1 MKPTF
6 QRSTTERIIH
16 AAPNLKY
23 IAFYH
28 ADEER
33 LNSCLNDYVK
43 RAFVYVLSADYK
55 GQEHFLYV
63 GKSKSQYA
71 RMLNHSKKYAFDH
84 LYLFECEPEQLTECE
99 RAVIHEL
106 TPLFNKNCNPMLS
119 RYENILC
126 IDYRAIQD
134 KESIHHYLDLYDKY
148 KEVTLYGF
156 SLPAVLFSIVEQ
168 KASASN
174 LTCSEWLQTQLEKL
188 LSNEVATALPK
199 YDAAAQSNLISCKA
213 YGALHNRSQEQVK
226 QYLRQGNRI
235 AGGLKMGRDWVFPRD
250 ARFPEDKRKRS
261 TKIGS

>member
-28 ADEER
+28 ANEAR

-43 RAFVYVLSADYK
+43 RSFVYILSADYR

-63 GKSKSQYA
+63 GKSKSQYT

-84 LYLFECEPEQLTECE
+84 LYLFECEPEQLSDCE
-99 RAVIHEL
+99 RAVITEL
-106 TPLFNKNCNPMLS
+106 TPLFNKNCNPMLH
-119 RYENILC
+119 RYENILR
-126 IDYRAIQD
+126 IDYQAVQS
-134 KESIHHYLDLYDKY
+134 KESIHRYLDLCEKY
-148 KEVTLYGF
+148 REVTLYGF

-168 KASASN
+168 KACASN
-174 LTCSEWLQTQLEKL
+174 LTCSEWLQIQLEKL
-188 LSNEVATALPK
+188 LATDVATTLPVHNEE
-199 YDAAAQSNLISCKA
+199 AHSNLISCKA
-213 YGALHNRSQEQVK
+213 YGAMHNRSQEQVK
-226 QYLRQGNRI
+226 QYLHQGDRI
-235 AGGLKMGRDWVFPRD
+235 AGGLKIGRDWVFPRD

-261 TKIGS
+261 TKIGI